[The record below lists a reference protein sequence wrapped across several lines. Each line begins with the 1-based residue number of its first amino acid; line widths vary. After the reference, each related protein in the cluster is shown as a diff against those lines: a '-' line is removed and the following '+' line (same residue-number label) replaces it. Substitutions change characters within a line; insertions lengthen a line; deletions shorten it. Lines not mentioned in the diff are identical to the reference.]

1 MSGIAEHW
9 CIWVKT
15 ILRGG
20 SVREDL
26 DPEYDE
32 DLSLDDND
40 EAVPRSVSDIY
51 RRVTDGKDSVK

>member
-1 MSGIAEHW
+1 MSGLAEHW

-15 ILRGG
+15 LLRGG

-26 DPEYDE
+26 DPEYDA
-32 DLSLDDND
+32 DLTTDDNG
-40 EAVPRSVSDIY
+40 EYVPQSISEIY